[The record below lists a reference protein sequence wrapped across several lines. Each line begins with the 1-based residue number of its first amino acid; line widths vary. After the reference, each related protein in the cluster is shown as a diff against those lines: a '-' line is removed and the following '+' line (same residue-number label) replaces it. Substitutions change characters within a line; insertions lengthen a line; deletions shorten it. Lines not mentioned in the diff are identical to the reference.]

1 MKVYISGRFQDEDAR
16 PAIEKLS
23 GAVRAAGMKDFCF
36 ERDSEHFKQES
47 GDQKERWEQIYDEL
61 GACDSVLAAVDGSPG
76 GKTVLECG
84 MAFAMRKPIVV
95 AVKRGSGYKG
105 QLDGVASKTIEYE
118 HAKELSKHL
127 KKYEKDRTFTIT
139 DKVMMF
145 AVLLVVGGASAW
157 ALAQLFVPLAP
168 IWVVAYWL
176 IVRQLFASMKDFDRI
191 VIYIPLAALWY
202 GGLVLLQP
210 ISTTLSWGWAIGFW
224 LLALAVIQK
233 LKFSL

>member
-1 MKVYISGRFQDEDAR
+1 MKVYITGRFSAKAKDHLGEVAD
-16 PAIEKLS
+16 
-23 GAVRAAGMKDFCF
+23 AVRAAGMKDFCF
-36 ERDSEHFKQES
+36 ERDVEHFKQEFD
-47 GDQKERWEQIYDEL
+47 DQKERWERIYDEL
-61 GACDSVLAAVDGSPG
+61 GACNSLLVVVDGSLG

-84 MAFAMRKPIVV
+84 MAFAMRKPVVV
-95 AVKRGSGYKG
+95 AVKRGSDYKG

-139 DKVMMF
+139 DKVMLF

-168 IWVVAYWL
+168 VWAVAYWL
-176 IVRQLFASMKDFDRI
+176 IIRQLFASMKDFDRI
-191 VIYIPLAALWY
+191 VIYVPLAALWY
-202 GGLVLLQP
+202 GGLILVQP
-210 ISTTLSWGWAIGFW
+210 ISTTLAWGWAIGFW